1 MKPIVKYED
10 HQHPLTVVEID
21 NSGLFN
27 ECQACGYD
35 IDGIHLRCVQ
45 CRILFHVHCGS
56 QKPNL
61 PQAIVNKHHHEHPLT
76 LTTTETSTIDESNY
90 PLCAACS
97 KKRKPWHPFYSCA
110 ECEDYSVH
118 VRCVVTEKQFERDKL
133 KHASH
138 RHYLIFNE
146 KEVGDD
152 DVVIICHICETSLQ
166 GPAYSCGT
174 CEFSIH
180 KSCAELPV
188 KIDHPFHR
196 HPLTLSKTNHSSNRC
211 RACLDESSRVAYK
224 CHECCYNLHYR
235 CTSLKPS
242 INFKGHDEHALI
254 YFEKLPSKPKCEAW
268 CGITNPDASYLHC
281 AICNFTIHFACGSLP
296 KNIKHWSH
304 QHPLNLMNNFFYY
317 NYDDQMCDICEMKRY
332 ADECVYYCAECY
344 FVAELKCVLHEVMQ
358 SLQEK
363 EPYDVEL
370 RTIKER
376 NPEDLTFHDVF
387 SSFTKKDRNQLD
399 DITENME
406 SEIAGI
412 TKTLS
417 ETGDQGSKVT
427 ISESYPYSD
436 EALALFILRLE
447 NGIPRKIETVEFW
460 DMDDVLVNV
469 EVWGSYRVIEKF
481 APMLKDLLTKYSDID
496 GDCSLNENCSMYF
509 FAMLCGVMQDLC
521 RTKIM
526 NAKDFERE
534 RLYELETKK
543 DKLSKKI
550 DQLKKEIEQLTAN
563 IEELN
568 LESREIKSS
577 AQGMYEQNV
586 LHLASS
592 DSSRKVTL
600 DKM

>member
-1 MKPIVKYED
+1 MLSYELCVVVHVARYACASPSCEFYLHKSCGELQREIQHPLHPAHRLIFQKADFCSSCNGCGADCVLPIFAYRCQDCAFHLHPQCVYMKPIVKYED

-27 ECQACGYD
+27 KCQACVYD

-45 CRILFHVHCGS
+45 CRILFHVQCGS

-118 VRCVVTEKQFERDKL
+118 MRCVVTEKQFERDKQ

-152 DVVIICHICETSLQ
+152 DVVIICHLCETSLQ

-174 CEFSIH
+174 CELSIH

-211 RACLDESSRVAYK
+211 RACLDECSCVAYK

-254 YFEKLPSKPKCEAW
+254 YFQKLPSKPKCEA
-268 CGITNPDASYLHC
+268 
-281 AICNFTIHFACGSLP
+281 
-296 KNIKHWSH
+296 
-304 QHPLNLMNNFFYY
+304 
-317 NYDDQMCDICEMKRY
+317 
-332 ADECVYYCAECY
+332 
-344 FVAELKCVLHEVMQ
+344 
-358 SLQEK
+358 
-363 EPYDVEL
+363 
-370 RTIKER
+370 
-376 NPEDLTFHDVF
+376 
-387 SSFTKKDRNQLD
+387 
-399 DITENME
+399 
-406 SEIAGI
+406 
-412 TKTLS
+412 
-417 ETGDQGSKVT
+417 
-427 ISESYPYSD
+427 
-436 EALALFILRLE
+436 
-447 NGIPRKIETVEFW
+447 
-460 DMDDVLVNV
+460 
-469 EVWGSYRVIEKF
+469 
-481 APMLKDLLTKYSDID
+481 
-496 GDCSLNENCSMYF
+496 
-509 FAMLCGVMQDLC
+509 
-521 RTKIM
+521 
-526 NAKDFERE
+526 
-534 RLYELETKK
+534 
-543 DKLSKKI
+543 
-550 DQLKKEIEQLTAN
+550 
-563 IEELN
+563 
-568 LESREIKSS
+568 
-577 AQGMYEQNV
+577 
-586 LHLASS
+586 
-592 DSSRKVTL
+592 
-600 DKM
+600 

>member
-1 MKPIVKYED
+1 MVAASPCQKADFCSSCNGCGADCVLPIFAYRCQDCAFHLHPQCVYMKPIVKYED

-27 ECQACGYD
+27 KCQACVYD

-45 CRILFHVHCGS
+45 CRILFHVQCGS

-118 VRCVVTEKQFERDKL
+118 MRCVVTEKQFERDKQ

-152 DVVIICHICETSLQ
+152 DVVIICHLCETSLQ

-174 CEFSIH
+174 CELSIH

-211 RACLDESSRVAYK
+211 RACLDECSCVAYK

-254 YFEKLPSKPKCEAW
+254 YFQKLPSKPKCEA
-268 CGITNPDASYLHC
+268 
-281 AICNFTIHFACGSLP
+281 
-296 KNIKHWSH
+296 
-304 QHPLNLMNNFFYY
+304 
-317 NYDDQMCDICEMKRY
+317 
-332 ADECVYYCAECY
+332 
-344 FVAELKCVLHEVMQ
+344 
-358 SLQEK
+358 
-363 EPYDVEL
+363 
-370 RTIKER
+370 
-376 NPEDLTFHDVF
+376 
-387 SSFTKKDRNQLD
+387 
-399 DITENME
+399 
-406 SEIAGI
+406 
-412 TKTLS
+412 
-417 ETGDQGSKVT
+417 
-427 ISESYPYSD
+427 
-436 EALALFILRLE
+436 
-447 NGIPRKIETVEFW
+447 
-460 DMDDVLVNV
+460 
-469 EVWGSYRVIEKF
+469 
-481 APMLKDLLTKYSDID
+481 
-496 GDCSLNENCSMYF
+496 
-509 FAMLCGVMQDLC
+509 
-521 RTKIM
+521 
-526 NAKDFERE
+526 
-534 RLYELETKK
+534 
-543 DKLSKKI
+543 
-550 DQLKKEIEQLTAN
+550 
-563 IEELN
+563 
-568 LESREIKSS
+568 
-577 AQGMYEQNV
+577 
-586 LHLASS
+586 
-592 DSSRKVTL
+592 
-600 DKM
+600 